1 MALPS
6 QSVRPVRRNSYTY
19 RRARPRFRGRPLLAV
34 AGLALIVTLVVRL
47 WPTPLPPD
55 HPEDDT
61 RLSLG
66 GDPGAAAG
74 DGPGQAGQR
83 AGTTATEPTA
93 PPPLGRD
100 ARSAMLAL
108 PTRDEAPGGSGER
121 PSTQG
126 AADASPASPPVD
138 PGTATPPGGSPR
150 ERTASGG
157 PSRTTGAG
165 TPPSGVPEARE
176 ISREVQRE
184 LDRVRQGLD
193 EIARNR
199 PVDGRRTLSLA
210 LRSGRLPAEDA
221 ARVRARLAELN
232 ERLVFSGE
240 LLEGDPY
247 AIAYVV
253 ERGDALSA
261 LPRKLG
267 VQTDWRFIQRVNGIR
282 SPSAVAAGRRL
293 KVVTGPFHAVVDK
306 TAYRLDLW
314 LGDELDPVFVRS
326 FDVGLGAE
334 DGTPEGRFRVRP
346 GSKLINPEWVNP
358 RTRERFLP
366 DDPKNPIG
374 EHWIGLVGDEPHLAN
389 VQGYGL
395 HGTIEPDSIG
405 TASSMG
411 CIRMHADDIALIW
424 EVLVSPSSA
433 ISIRRRADG

>member
-34 AGLALIVTLVVRL
+34 VGLALIVILVVRL
-47 WPTPLPPD
+47 WPTPLPAD
-55 HPEDDT
+55 HAGDDT

-66 GDPGAAAG
+66 GDTGSAPGAG
-74 DGPGQAGQR
+74 SGQPGR
-83 AGTTATEPTA
+83 TAGTTATDTTA
-93 PPPLGRD
+93 QPPLGRD
-100 ARSAMLAL
+100 ARSAVLAL
-108 PTRDEAPGGSGER
+108 PTHDEAPAGSADRPPAQGG
-121 PSTQG
+121 T
-126 AADASPASPPVD
+126 DASPAPASPGSGAETS
-138 PGTATPPGGSPR
+138 PGTQPR
-150 ERTASGG
+150 ERTAAGG
-157 PSRTTGAG
+157 PSRATGAG
-165 TPPSGVPEARE
+165 SSPSGVQGTRE

-210 LRSGRLPAEDA
+210 LRSGRLPADDA

-267 VQTDWRFIQRVNGIR
+267 VQTDWRFIQRINGIR
-282 SPSAVAAGRRL
+282 SPSTVAAGRRL

-306 TAYRLDLW
+306 SAYRLDLW

-374 EHWIGLVGDEPHLAN
+374 EHWIGLVGDEPHLAT
-389 VQGYGL
+389 VEGYGL

-433 ISIRRRADG
+433 ISIRRRAEG